1 MDKPSKIDLYV
12 NKLEEKQREHYHRQR
27 KEALRWSML
36 IKKIKEYLED
46 EVEPTD
52 EQGEL
57 VEQYDESTSDIHRG
71 RSELAENLLNQIKT
85 WENENVNK

>member
-1 MDKPSKIDLYV
+1 MDKPSNIDRMIDRM
-12 NKLEEKQREHYHRQR
+12 EERHLEHYH
-27 KEALRWSML
+27 KKIDL

-71 RSELAENLLNQIKT
+71 RSELAENLLNQINK
-85 WENENVNK
+85 WEQYND